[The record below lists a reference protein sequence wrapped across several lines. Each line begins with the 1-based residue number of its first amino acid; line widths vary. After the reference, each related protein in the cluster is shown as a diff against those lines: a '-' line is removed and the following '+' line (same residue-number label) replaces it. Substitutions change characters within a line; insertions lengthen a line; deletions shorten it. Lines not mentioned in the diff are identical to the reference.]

1 MKLILSI
8 LLFICIPIKGISQ
21 PFIPDRIGY
30 ESSISF
36 FVESD
41 LHLKDEIIYYSN
53 DVVWIKLPVL
63 SSNIK
68 MGFPIE
74 GLIYSAFHKIDYH
87 SGKEKKSFSEV
98 DYKIEGEK
106 KSKSEWI
113 RLKIQP
119 GYGIGYPLKYFIDTS
134 FKDGDT
140 LRVSFKRPG
149 GEIFEVIEF
158 EKKNIAPVIRLFRNV
173 GDKDTTIKYFR
184 TPIFK
189 EQKYS
194 EGFSRLNSNVIQ
206 TKATHSLELVFTNLS
221 VSDDSSILYRLNTK
235 SEKGQ
240 WIKTGHFALLRGLK
254 TNRTYTFEVKYR
266 GTDISNKYSITIL
279 PYWYQTNFVIVSFAA
294 IALITLLVIWLIW
307 QKIKLKT
314 DRRKIEL
321 FQYKLKAIQSQL
333 NPHFI
338 FNALSSIQ
346 SLVNN
351 DEKKLANKYL
361 TNFSNVLRG
370 ALKNSE
376 VIFLPLTTELELM
389 RNYIEIEKLRF
400 QFEYNFILDTTI
412 NMSEIEVPPML
423 FQPSIENAIKHGG
436 GRKGETGIINI
447 QINKKGNGFYVSIF
461 DNGQWGKMTE
471 GSGVGISLTKE
482 RIAAINNL
490 NKERKI
496 EFKIDTSTRGTII
509 YFNFYNWLT

>member
-1 MKLILSI
+1 MKLISYI
-8 LLFICIPIKGISQ
+8 LFVCVSIKGNSQ
-21 PFIPDRIGY
+21 TVIPDRIGY
-30 ESSISF
+30 ESSGISF

-41 LHLKDEIIYYSN
+41 LHLTDEIVYYSN

-63 SSNIK
+63 SSHIK

-74 GLIYSAFHKIDYH
+74 GLIYSAIHKIDYRF
-87 SGKEKKSFSEV
+87 GKKKKSFSEV
-98 DYKIEGEK
+98 DYKIEGGK
-106 KSKSEWI
+106 NSKSEWV

-119 GYGIGYPLKYFIDTS
+119 GYGIGYPLTYFIDTS

-158 EKKNIAPVIRLFRNV
+158 EKKNIAPVIRLFRKVDDN
-173 GDKDTTIKYFR
+173 DTTKKNFR
-184 TPIFK
+184 TTIFK

-194 EGFSRLNSNVIQ
+194 EGFIRLNSDVIQ
-206 TKATHSLELVFTNLS
+206 TKATHTLELVFTNLS

-235 SEKGQ
+235 SEKDQ

-266 GTDISNKYSITIL
+266 GTDISNKYSISIL
-279 PYWYQTNFVIVSFAA
+279 PYWYQTNFAIGTFAVIAF
-294 IALITLLVIWLIW
+294 LILFIVWFIWH
-307 QKIKLKT
+307 KIKLKSE
-314 DRRKIEL
+314 RNKMEF
-321 FQYKLKAIQSQL
+321 FQYKLKSIQSQL

-351 DEKKLANKYL
+351 DEKNLANKYL

-376 VIFLPLTTELELM
+376 VTFVPVVNELELM
-389 RNYIEIEKLRF
+389 RNYLEIEQLRF
-400 QFEYNFILDTTI
+400 QFEYNFIIDTTI
-412 NMSEIEVPPML
+412 NLSEIEVPPML

-436 GRKGETGIINI
+436 GRKGQTGIIEI
-447 QINKKGNGFYVSIF
+447 QICKMESGFYLSIF
-461 DNGQWGKMTE
+461 DNGEWKKEAE

-482 RIAAINNL
+482 RITSINNL

-496 EFKIDTSTRGTII
+496 EYKLETCSHSTII
-509 YFNFYNWLT
+509 YFQFHKWLL